1 MATVTV
7 AQHKLLRTNEPSGAL
22 APTAF
27 SAGDTVKI
35 PMTDKNIVVRVTTT
49 TAGNVT
55 FGKGEGIAGVADLVI
70 AGEATK
76 EFFIQLDSSS
86 YEVLSGANKGFCIMT
101 PAVAGTI
108 SVVNAL

>member
-7 AQHKLLRTNEPSGAL
+7 TQHKLLRTNEPSGAL

-27 SAGDTVKI
+27 ASSDTVKI

-55 FGKGEGIAGVADLVI
+55 FSKGNGIGGVADLVV

-86 YEVLSGANKGFCIMT
+86 FEVVTGANKGYCIMT

>member
-7 AQHKLLRTNEPSGAL
+7 TQHKLLRTNEPSDSL
-22 APTAF
+22 APTTFA
-27 SAGDTVKI
+27 ANDTVKI
-35 PMTDKNIVVRVTTT
+35 PMTDKNILVRVTTT

-55 FGKGEGIAGVADLVI
+55 FSEGDGIGGVADLVVT
-70 AGEATK
+70 GKATE
-76 EFFIQLDSSS
+76 EFFVQLDSSS
-86 YEVLSGANKGFCIMT
+86 FKLVTGANKGYCIMT